1 MAMPTTLIVALRI
14 NQGKIAPKVFQRLF
28 HRQIYR
34 IFLRRG
40 QKARTLK
47 ARRVKVDHRPQRVQ

>member
-1 MAMPTTLIVALRI
+1 MAMPTKLIVALRI
-14 NQGKIAPKVFQRLF
+14 NQGRITPKGFQRLS

-34 IFLRRG
+34 IFLRHV